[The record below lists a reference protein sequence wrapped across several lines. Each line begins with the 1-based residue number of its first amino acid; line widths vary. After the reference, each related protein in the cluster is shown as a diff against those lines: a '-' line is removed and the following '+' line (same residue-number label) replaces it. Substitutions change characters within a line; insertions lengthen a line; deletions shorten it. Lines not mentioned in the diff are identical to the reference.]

1 MNNPDPHH
9 HSCGSRAS
17 PATRVD
23 AAPAGTIYTC
33 PMHPEIRHNGPGH
46 CPKCGMALEPLMPTE
61 STDDSEIRSVRRRF
75 WIASSLA
82 IPLMLI
88 AMVPHV
94 LGSML
99 MPTTA
104 WTLRMLEVTLSG
116 PVVLWAGVPYYRR
129 GWLGV
134 VHGSP
139 NMYTLI
145 GLGVILAFAY
155 SVIATI
161 VPSGFPAAMRDEH
174 GMIGVY
180 FEAAAAIVALV
191 LLGEWLELSARGR
204 TSAAIRQL
212 LSLAPR
218 TARRI
223 TDGQEEDVP
232 LGSVVVGNQL
242 RVRPG
247 EKIPADGRVVSGQS
261 SVDESMLTGEPL
273 PVEKH
278 PGDRVVGGTIN
289 QTGALIIEAQF
300 VGADS
305 LLSHIVAL
313 VSQAQRS
320 RAPLQKLAD
329 RVAAWFVPAV
339 VAIAVFTY
347 IGWWLFGPEPRLAY
361 ALVNAVAVLIIACP
375 CALGLATP
383 ISIMVASGRG
393 AQLGVLFRNAEAIE
407 TLRNIDTLVLDKTGT
422 LTRGRPTL
430 NQVIAFGDFSDDV
443 VLTCA
448 AGLERASEHPLARAI
463 VDGASARSVTPAEV
477 MNFDSVSGQG
487 VIGTWGERR
496 LVLGNEVMMRT
507 KGVAI
512 DAARDQ
518 SESLRMTG
526 QTVMLL
532 AVDGQLAG
540 LLAVGDPL
548 KDGTL
553 CALQALKARGLRL
566 VMLTGDNRTTAHAVA
581 AGLPIDE
588 VIAEVRPTD
597 KAGAIANLQ
606 KQGHRVAMAGD
617 GINDAPALAQA
628 DVGIAMGT
636 GSDIAIESAQVTL
649 VGGDLR
655 GLVRARQ
662 LSEATVRN
670 IHQNLFFAFGYNALG
685 IPLAAGVLYPLT
697 GWLLSPLMAAIAMS
711 LSSISVISNA
721 LRLRAS
727 S

>member
-9 HSCGSRAS
+9 HSCGSRGS
-17 PATRVD
+17 PAPGVD
-23 AAPAGTIYTC
+23 PAPAGTIYTC

-61 STDDSEIRSVRRRF
+61 TTDDSEIRSVRRRF
-75 WIASSLA
+75 WIATSLA

-155 SVIATI
+155 SVIATF

-180 FEAAAAIVALV
+180 FEGAAAIVTLV

-273 PVEKH
+273 P
-278 PGDRVVGGTIN
+278 
-289 QTGALIIEAQF
+289 
-300 VGADS
+300 
-305 LLSHIVAL
+305 
-313 VSQAQRS
+313 
-320 RAPLQKLAD
+320 
-329 RVAAWFVPAV
+329 
-339 VAIAVFTY
+339 
-347 IGWWLFGPEPRLAY
+347 
-361 ALVNAVAVLIIACP
+361 
-375 CALGLATP
+375 
-383 ISIMVASGRG
+383 
-393 AQLGVLFRNAEAIE
+393 
-407 TLRNIDTLVLDKTGT
+407 
-422 LTRGRPTL
+422 
-430 NQVIAFGDFSDDV
+430 
-443 VLTCA
+443 
-448 AGLERASEHPLARAI
+448 
-463 VDGASARSVTPAEV
+463 
-477 MNFDSVSGQG
+477 
-487 VIGTWGERR
+487 
-496 LVLGNEVMMRT
+496 
-507 KGVAI
+507 
-512 DAARDQ
+512 
-518 SESLRMTG
+518 
-526 QTVMLL
+526 
-532 AVDGQLAG
+532 
-540 LLAVGDPL
+540 
-548 KDGTL
+548 
-553 CALQALKARGLRL
+553 
-566 VMLTGDNRTTAHAVA
+566 
-581 AGLPIDE
+581 
-588 VIAEVRPTD
+588 
-597 KAGAIANLQ
+597 
-606 KQGHRVAMAGD
+606 
-617 GINDAPALAQA
+617 
-628 DVGIAMGT
+628 
-636 GSDIAIESAQVTL
+636 
-649 VGGDLR
+649 
-655 GLVRARQ
+655 
-662 LSEATVRN
+662 
-670 IHQNLFFAFGYNALG
+670 
-685 IPLAAGVLYPLT
+685 
-697 GWLLSPLMAAIAMS
+697 
-711 LSSISVISNA
+711 
-721 LRLRAS
+721 
-727 S
+727 